1 MDLVVAETILLP
13 FSVVFLSVFLD
24 LFSIWRLLLELLI
37 ELKKLYLLRVVE
49 EQHRRKN
56 QLLHMA
62 NVGLI
67 FHQFNTQ
74 KIDLHDI
81 YHNQGIIV
89 EFLIIRLKSMQTFE
103 IFRDHAFQ
111 ISDRALLK

>member
-1 MDLVVAETILLP
+1 MT
-13 FSVVFLSVFLD
+13 
-24 LFSIWRLLLELLI
+24 
-37 ELKKLYLLRVVE
+37 
-49 EQHRRKN
+49 
-56 QLLHMA
+56 

-81 YHNQGIIV
+81 YHIDGIII
-89 EFLIIRLKSMQTFE
+89 EFLIIHANSMQTFE

-111 ISDRALLK
+111 ISDRARLKCPPSMPARS